1 MDEENS
7 GVVTLGPGT
16 SSETDSAETEI
27 FRPQTHEDQNDDL
40 QDHQEDDQSQNR
52 NGDGAERMF
61 NMFERQMMAFN
72 ENLTQ
77 GFDIMHNQMRNLIG
91 AVNNKM
97 DNAMANYGLQKN
109 RKS

>member
-1 MDEENS
+1 MDEDNS

-16 SSETDSAETEI
+16 SAETEI
-27 FRPQTHEDQNDDL
+27 LKPRTHDDQNDDL

-61 NMFERQMMAFN
+61 NRFEGQMMAFN

-77 GFDIMHNQMRNLIG
+77 DFDIMYNQMKFDWCSER
-91 AVNNKM
+91 
-97 DNAMANYGLQKN
+97 
-109 RKS
+109 